1 MKKVSKICFT
11 SFQLT
16 LIVKSFEKWVKL
28 ITQLARF
35 LIKAILRQLSL
46 FLQ

>member
-1 MKKVSKICFT
+1 MKKVRKTCFT

-28 ITQLARF
+28 ITQLAHF
-35 LIKAILRQLSL
+35 LMKAILRQSNL